1 MPNVGPGF
9 YQKLLEVA
17 DAVQMKPEDI
27 LNVMAVE
34 SGINPT
40 AHNPGGDAS
49 GLLQFMPAT
58 LRNLGFQGSHADF
71 RSLSAEDQLD
81 YVKKLIL
88 SNMRYNGAPFTS
100 AAQYYVANFLPVALK
115 LPGIRANDP
124 QTIIV
129 AKNPDQPHLPGISTQ
144 QEAIFYKSN
153 PGLDFDHDGVITYG
167 DIQNVL
173 KRAAGGKNFQQALAQ
188 MQQATGY
195 SPHEAPPSMV
205 ATKDDFY
212 QKMRDKYEG
221 QGEDV
226 YSELGAP
233 EQAAPE
239 QAPDLEQVLEQYLQQ
254 IAASEK
260 PLKRL
265 YKKFLPGNHMTIQ
278 IAAPT
283 FTDEVEFA
291 RILCSVLDTELL
303 ATAFTHTNGKRVE
316 VQCAVFGPEVE
327 CVEATRQLVDAT
339 AQAFEQATRKVGGIK
354 ITTKLLMNKT
364 SSYKQISLHTAESNY
379 RKFLL
384 KFV

>member
-17 DAVQMKPEDI
+17 DSVQMKPEDI

-34 SGINPT
+34 SGISPT

-58 LRNLGFQGSHADF
+58 LRNLGFRGTHAEF
-71 RSLSAEDQLD
+71 RTLSAEDQLD
-81 YVKKLIL
+81 FVKKLIL
-88 SNMRYNGAPFTS
+88 SNEKYNGGPFRS
-100 AAQYYVANFLPVALK
+100 ASQYYVANFLPLALK
-115 LPGIRANDP
+115 LPGIRAEEP
-124 QTIIV
+124 STIIV
-129 AKNPDQPHLPGISTQ
+129 AKNPDKPHLPGISVQ
-144 QEAIFYKSN
+144 QEAVFYRSN
-153 PGLDFDHDGVITYG
+153 PGLDFDHDGLITYG

-188 MQQATGY
+188 MQKATGY

-212 QKMRDKYEG
+212 KRMRDKYKG
-221 QGEDV
+221 QDMYGGLGV
-226 YSELGAP
+226 SEESASGV
-233 EQAAPE
+233 
-239 QAPDLEQVLEQYLQQ
+239 EQVLEQYLHQ

-260 PLKRL
+260 QYKKL
-265 YKKFLPGNHMTIQ
+265 YKKFLPANHMTIQ

-283 FTDEVEFA
+283 FTDQVEFA
-291 RILCSVLDTELL
+291 RILCSVLDIELL

-316 VQCAVFGPEVE
+316 VQCSVPGPEAE
-327 CVEATRQLVDAT
+327 CVEATRQLTEST
-339 AQAFEQATRKVGGIK
+339 AQAFELATRKLGGIK
-354 ITTKLLMNKT
+354 VTTKLMMNKT
-364 SSYKQISLHTAESNY
+364 SSYQQISLHTAESNY